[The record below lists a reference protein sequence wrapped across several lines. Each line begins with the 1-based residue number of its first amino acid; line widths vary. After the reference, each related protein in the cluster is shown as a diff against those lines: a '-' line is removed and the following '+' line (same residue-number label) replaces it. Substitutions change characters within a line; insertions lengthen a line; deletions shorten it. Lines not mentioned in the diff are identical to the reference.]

1 MKKTVLTVAFALLV
15 ACGAKVRFAP
25 LNASPKEMQP
35 RSPETVEIFS
45 SKNPERDFVEVG
57 MISSRQSS
65 GLSSEDAVLPALREE
80 AANRGCDGL
89 ILGGND
95 DEVVSGTMS
104 NGASTVSTLKGI
116 RGTCI
121 VYK

>member
-1 MKKTVLTVAFALLV
+1 MKSCLLTVALGLLI
-15 ACGAKVRFAP
+15 ACGAKTRFSP

-45 SKNPERDFVEVG
+45 SKSPERDFVEVG
-57 MISSRQSS
+57 MISARQSS
-65 GLSSEDAVLPALREE
+65 SFSSEDAVLPALREE

-89 ILGGND
+89 ILGGSD
-95 DEVVSGTMS
+95 DEVVGDGLS
-104 NGASTVSTLKGI
+104 NTVTTLKGLT
-116 RGTCI
+116 GTCI